1 MSQEHLSSK
10 RIVNTL
16 TWFIMIPYYLQISMF
31 YYDCSINAYSS
42 LSPTNNLMSSINS
55 HDPNT
60 LNSHNN
66 NDVNNSPKTPQ
77 YNLRYA
83 ITENQPIN
91 FKIGK
96 INDDLIQ
103 TPEIRSTHLYNLLQ
117 TSKQINSFYRLR
129 EPSNYFH
136 INETTSLLTT
146 KRIID
151 LETLCPRYCKEN
163 TYYAQLNIYVNIWA
177 NYQLICIVNIEITV
191 TDLDDNQ
198 PKFPSTVSRP
208 YQLKLKEVIYRIGK
222 YVELPKAID
231 KDIQPHHAEI
241 VYRLDSHPNDK
252 SNSLETFRLVV
263 RNDSRLVLVLQKDL
277 DYEYIKEYKFYLVC
291 SSPYMI
297 GDQQLDI
304 MNIEDRLEIFI
315 EVLNI
320 NDIEP
325 TFSQA
330 VYEIQVKENIPVNST
345 IYELK
350 ATDKDVNS
358 TITYSME
365 NGVDINTTLKFF
377 IKSNGYVIVQQKLD
391 YEQRNVYS
399 FTVRASDGE
408 FFALARIVITILD
421 VNDEPPEYV
430 LNPQQL
436 TILENKPAQTFI
448 GHLLIVD
455 RDSPE
460 VNGQVHCEEPHHMK
474 GKQPIVFVQESVYL
488 LPRQQSASLSLEGL
502 TPNLNTN
509 NNNNYL
515 PTSLSPSSSSENHVY
530 QRLTLYSLSEFD
542 RENGPDKYKSIIY
555 CWDGVTSTTFSQ
567 TPYDSSVYMDKY
579 APLNYSKSSSTLVSS
594 SQTATM
600 TITLH
605 IIDANDNEPTFE
617 EQFYKAEIKENSPIG
632 TKIIKMHAVDKDIG
646 VNAQIY
652 YSLEENE
659 LFVPYFKIDPIMGW
673 IVNSAEL
680 DREAQVT
687 FQLTVLAIDGG
698 YDALDTTRL
707 QRSLDHN
714 KNYHTATTQVLIHIL
729 DENDNPPEFRGPRQF
744 AVEENQA
751 PNTWIGDL
759 QVIDRDE
766 GNNSEVIFKLLTGRM
781 KNNSSTEQTTK
792 RNNENIIHHNSVPI
806 QLLKN
811 GSLFTTKSLDREKQ
825 SLYCF
830 EVVVSDKGVERSHST
845 ADTICV
851 RVLDLNDNRPY
862 FVEIKGAEQ
871 IDVNKTLLN
880 ESLSETTYSTI
891 SQVNSI
897 KHNEIKVNYSQYPV
911 VRVSYNEVP
920 GYCALVAR
928 AIDEDEGRN
937 AQLRYGITRQYS
949 YITQQGLKDENV
961 LDAFTM
967 DQPSGRV
974 MLTRSLNLNE
984 LGSYEMV
991 ITVEDNGEPVQR
1003 AEKTIQLIIE
1013 ASSARGNWLFPEI
1026 EQNRDFS
1033 IFNSKYTITE
1043 AHTILIVIIL
1053 SGISAF
1059 LAALLISAILCMIKP
1074 CKKSRNSNQLNKNIS
1089 KTLNT
1094 HNMAVDIGIN
1104 KEFNPII
1111 CDYDGADFN
1120 VCNHHQPSSYTSVGN
1135 IDHLYGPLYPSIG
1148 QHYHEGLPMTTS
1160 DGLTVSSMENCYLP
1174 PYNMFNINN
1183 NDNDNQVNSSTT
1195 VSIQTTCINNVNGVE
1210 QDLGKIQTNG
1220 KTLYAQK
1227 SSSPV
1232 NVMLSTTQQPQLSY
1246 LHLEYPNNDCHKTIP
1261 NISSYNITSR
1271 CSTYSPQH
1279 FNSYCPSFQ
1288 PSTMPTTSHP
1298 LVSSNDPNLRSD
1310 LVVIQC
1316 TKTPP
1321 PSTYYYQQNRTDS
1334 LSPNSL
1340 YNTSTI
1346 FDFGPAGLMRPSYT
1360 NQNIPVISEC
1370 IVKDPRIHNS
1380 IIGEEQRSDSG
1391 RGASDEE
1398 NSNQIQLVNT
1408 LPTTTSLSSG
1418 NEKHLDETTLDTPV
1432 HQSKKSQNFRSSTL
1446 KYSIENSSHMT
1457 TGLVFP
1463 SLPRIN
1469 TCKQSKDQSLLG
1481 TFQQKPFTH
1490 NSIKDSYTK

>member
-10 RIVNTL
+10 WIVNTL
-16 TWFIMIPYYLQISMF
+16 VWFIMIPYYLQISMF
-31 YYDCSINAYSS
+31 YHDCSINAYSS
-42 LSPTNNLMSSINS
+42 LLPTNNLMSSINS

-60 LNSHNN
+60 LNSITSHNN

-117 TSKQINSFYRLR
+117 TSKQISSFYRLR

-163 TYYAQLNIYVNIWA
+163 TYYAQLNIYVNIWT
-177 NYQLICIVNIEITV
+177 NYQLICIVNIEITI

-252 SNSLETFRLVV
+252 SNALETFRLVV

-436 TILENKPAQTFI
+436 TISENKPAQTFI

-474 GKQPIVFVQESVYL
+474 SKQPIVFVQESVYL

-502 TPNLNTN
+502 TSNLNTN

-792 RNNENIIHHNSVPI
+792 RNNENGVPI

-949 YITQQGLKDENV
+949 YITQQGSKDENV

-1174 PYNMFNINN
+1174 PYNMFSINN

-1346 FDFGPAGLMRPSYT
+1346 FDFGPASLMRPSYT

-1490 NSIKDSYTK
+1490 HSIKDSYTK